1 MFSFVN
7 MKEEAKLWLSNRD
20 YDSAKF
26 RKVAGRYFH
35 NNHLEDFMS
44 THSGELEFQTIGASV
59 ENKNIYGL
67 QIGSGSKKVL
77 MWSQMHGNES
87 TTTKAVLDFLNSIVV
102 DADNPYNKSL
112 LERTT
117 LYIIPVLNPDG
128 AAYYTRV
135 NANAI
140 DLNRDMQDLS
150 QPESRLLMKVYRE
163 FQPDFCLNLHDQ
175 RSIFSAG
182 ETNLPAIL
190 SFLTPSSD
198 INRSITE
205 ERMESMSLIAGM
217 VKDLQNEI
225 GERIGRYD
233 DGFNLNCAGDT
244 FQHHGT
250 PTILFEAG
258 HYPGDYHREVSR
270 KYVFKALRSCLDRIM
285 NDQSVDYH
293 QYFKIPE
300 NAKCFRD
307 VILRNVNIEG
317 GKKDILIH
325 FKETLVHDRI
335 RFVPVIEDIQDAS
348 VLYGHREIDTAG
360 KKLSLMEEGSIS
372 ENVVVNKIF
381 LNDEIFE
388 LNPQ

>member
-1 MFSFVN
+1 
-7 MKEEAKLWLSNRD
+7 MKEQAKLWLSNRD

-44 THSGELEFQTIGASV
+44 THSGKLEFQTIGASV

-117 LYIIPVLNPDG
+117 LYIIPILNPDG

-175 RSIFSAG
+175 RTIFSAG

-198 INRSITE
+198 IDRSITVA
-205 ERMESMSLIAGM
+205 RKNSMSLIAGM
-217 VKDLQNEI
+217 VKDLKDEL
-225 GERIGRYD
+225 GESIGRYD

-244 FQHHGT
+244 FQSFET

-258 HYPGDYHREVSR
+258 HYPEDYNRDVTR
-270 KYVFKALRSCLDRIM
+270 KFVFKALRSCLDQIM
-285 NDQSVDYH
+285 NDTLVDYH

-317 GKKDILIH
+317 GKKDILIQ
-325 FKETLVHDRI
+325 FKETLVYDRI
-335 RFVPVIEDIQDAS
+335 RFVPVIEDIQEAS
-348 VLYGHREIDTAG
+348 VLYGHREIDAAG
-360 KKLSLMEEGSIS
+360 KKLSLMEEGAIS
-372 ENVVVNKIF
+372 ENVIVNKIF

-388 LNPQ
+388 LNSQ

>member
-1 MFSFVN
+1 
-7 MKEEAKLWLSNRD
+7 MKEKAKLWLSNRD
-20 YDSAKF
+20 YDKAKF

-35 NNHLEDFMS
+35 NNQLEDFISM
-44 THSGELEFQTIGASV
+44 HSDRFEFETIGTSV
-59 ENKNIYGL
+59 EHRNIYGL

-87 TTTKAVLDFLNSIVV
+87 TTTKAVLDFLNSIAE
-102 DADNPYNKSL
+102 DLENLYNKSL
-112 LERTT
+112 LEETS

-128 AAYYTRV
+128 AANYTRV
-135 NANAI
+135 NANNV

-175 RSIFSAG
+175 RTIFSAG

-198 INRSITE
+198 IDRSITGA
-205 ERMESMSLIAGM
+205 RKDSMSLIAGI
-217 VKDLQNEI
+217 VKDLKDEL

-233 DGFNLNCAGDT
+233 DGFNINCAGDT
-244 FQHHGT
+244 FQSLGT

-258 HYPGDYHREVSR
+258 HYPGDYNRDVTR
-270 KYVFKALRSCLDRIM
+270 KFMFKALRSCLEQIM
-285 NDQSVDYH
+285 NGQSPDH
-293 QYFKIPE
+293 RQYLKIPE

-307 VILRNVNIEG
+307 VILRNVNIDG
-317 GKKDILIH
+317 DQNDILIQ

-335 RFVPVIEDIQDAS
+335 RFVPVIEGIHKDS
-348 VLYGHREIDTAG
+348 VLFGHREIDAAC
-360 KKLSLMEEGSIS
+360 KKISLMEEGEIS
-372 ENVVVNKIF
+372 ENVVVSKIF

>member
-1 MFSFVN
+1 
-7 MKEEAKLWLSNRD
+7 MKEQAKLWLSNRD

-44 THSGELEFQTIGASV
+44 THSGKLEFQTIGASV

-102 DADNPYNKSL
+102 DADNPYNKSM

-117 LYIIPVLNPDG
+117 LYIIPILNPDG

-175 RSIFSAG
+175 RTIFSAG

-198 INRSITE
+198 IDRSITAA
-205 ERMESMSLIAGM
+205 RKNSMSLIAGM
-217 VKDLQNEI
+217 VKDLKDEL
-225 GERIGRYD
+225 GESIGRYD

-258 HYPGDYHREVSR
+258 HYPGDYHRDVTR
-270 KYVFKALRSCLDRIM
+270 KFVFKALRSCLDRIM
-285 NDQSVDYH
+285 NNQSVDYH

-307 VILRNVNIEG
+307 VVLRNVHIEG
-317 GKKDILIH
+317 EQKDILIQ
-325 FKETLVHDRI
+325 FKETLDRDRI
-335 RFVPVIEDIQDAS
+335 RFVPVIENILDDS
-348 VLYGHREIDTAG
+348 VLYGHREIDAAG
-360 KKLSLMEEGSIS
+360 KMIRLMEEGAIS
-372 ENVVVNKIF
+372 ENVIVNKIF

>member
-1 MFSFVN
+1 
-7 MKEEAKLWLSNRD
+7 MKEKARLWLSNRD
-20 YDSAKF
+20 YDKAKF

-35 NNHLEDFMS
+35 NNQLEDFISM
-44 THSGELEFQTIGASV
+44 HSDRFEFETIGTSV
-59 ENKNIYGL
+59 EHRNIYGL

-87 TTTKAVLDFLNSIVV
+87 TTTKAVLDFLNSIAEDVE
-102 DADNPYNKSL
+102 NLYNKSL
-112 LERTT
+112 LEETK

-128 AAYYTRV
+128 AANYTRV
-135 NANAI
+135 NANNV

-175 RSIFSAG
+175 RTIFSAG

-198 INRSITE
+198 IDRSITGA
-205 ERMESMSLIAGM
+205 RKDSMSLIAGI
-217 VKDLQNEI
+217 VKDLKDEL

-233 DGFNLNCAGDT
+233 DGFNINCAGDT
-244 FQHHGT
+244 FQSLGT

-258 HYPGDYHREVSR
+258 HYPGDYNRDVTR
-270 KYVFKALRSCLDRIM
+270 KFIFKALRSCLEQIM
-285 NDQSVDYH
+285 NGQSADH
-293 QYFKIPE
+293 RQYLKIPE

-317 GKKDILIH
+317 DQKDILIQ

-335 RFVPVIEDIQDAS
+335 RFVPVIEGIHKDS
-348 VLYGHREIDTAG
+348 VLFGHREIDAAC
-360 KKLSLMEEGSIS
+360 KKISLMEEGEIS

>member
-1 MFSFVN
+1 
-7 MKEEAKLWLSNRD
+7 MKEQAKLWLSNHD

-44 THSGELEFQTIGASV
+44 THSGKLEFQTIGASV

-117 LYIIPVLNPDG
+117 LYIIPILNPDG

-175 RSIFSAG
+175 RTIFSAG

-198 INRSITE
+198 IDRSITVA
-205 ERMESMSLIAGM
+205 RKNSMSLIAGM
-217 VKDLQNEI
+217 VKDLKDEL
-225 GERIGRYD
+225 GESIGRYD

-244 FQHHGT
+244 FQSFET

-258 HYPGDYHREVSR
+258 HYPEDYNRDVTR
-270 KYVFKALRSCLDRIM
+270 KFVFKALRSCLDQIM
-285 NDQSVDYH
+285 NDTLVDYH

-317 GKKDILIH
+317 GKKDILIQ
-325 FKETLVHDRI
+325 FKETLVYDRI
-335 RFVPVIEDIQDAS
+335 RFVPVIEDIQEAS
-348 VLYGHREIDTAG
+348 VLYGHREIDAAG
-360 KKLSLMEEGSIS
+360 KKLSLMEEGAIS
-372 ENVVVNKIF
+372 ENVIVNKIF

-388 LNPQ
+388 LNSQ